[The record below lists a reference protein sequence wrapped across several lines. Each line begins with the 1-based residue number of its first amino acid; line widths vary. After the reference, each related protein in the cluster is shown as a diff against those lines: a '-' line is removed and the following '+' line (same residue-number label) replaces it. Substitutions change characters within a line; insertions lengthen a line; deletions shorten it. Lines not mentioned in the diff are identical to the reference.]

1 MWVCQVLGPKRP
13 ARLRLPKPE
22 QGSPHQGRAT
32 PLYPTGGSM
41 RAFVTTLLELAGIA
55 LVVAGVAAFSV
66 PVAMIVAGVFLLV
79 AGLVGE
85 R

>member
-1 MWVCQVLGPKRP
+1 
-13 ARLRLPKPE
+13 
-22 QGSPHQGRAT
+22 
-32 PLYPTGGSM
+32 M

-55 LVVAGVAAFSV
+55 LVVSGVAAFSV

-79 AGLVGE
+79 AGLAGE